1 MYLNMEDLKIYSLNF
16 FAIAISAL
24 ESLNPYLQSIVLLL
38 TIVYT
43 TIGIINRLKNN
54 KHNGK
59 D

>member
-1 MYLNMEDLKIYSLNF
+1 MEDLKIYSLNF

>member
-1 MYLNMEDLKIYSLNF
+1 MEDLKIYSLNF
-16 FAIAISAL
+16 FAITISVL

-43 TIGIINRLKNN
+43 AIGIINRLKNN

-59 D
+59 N